1 MGFPLIDGTEDL
13 VHGGQQL
20 SLFHAH
26 HDSRCFPPIHIYE
39 VTTGN
44 PVAWPALLE
53 ELVHVRLF
61 EVSPS
66 QAAIAPSTTACSTL
80 LEAASRACMARPF
93 TTVA

>member
-1 MGFPLIDGTEDL
+1 MAGSNSRCSIPI
-13 VHGGQQL
+13 
-20 SLFHAH
+20 
-26 HDSRCFPPIHIYE
+26 HDSRCFLPIHIYE

>member
-1 MGFPLIDGTEDL
+1 MAGSNSRCSMPN
-13 VHGGQQL
+13 
-20 SLFHAH
+20 
-26 HDSRCFPPIHIYE
+26 HDSRCFLPIHIYK

-53 ELVHVRLF
+53 ELVHARLF

-66 QAAIAPSTTACSTL
+66 HAAIAASTTACSTL
-80 LEAASRACMARPF
+80 PEGASRACMARPF

>member
-1 MGFPLIDGTEDL
+1 MAGSNSRYSMPN
-13 VHGGQQL
+13 
-20 SLFHAH
+20 
-26 HDSRCFPPIHIYE
+26 HDSRCFLPIHIYE